1 MLYNLLLPFKD
12 SFSIINLFE
21 YITFRAGIAAI
32 TALFIS
38 FIIGPWVIHILHK
51 NQIGEEIRS
60 TGPKSHMKKEGTPT
74 MGGVIILMAVLLPTL
89 LFSKINSVLVQIIIF
104 ATIWMGVIGFLD
116 DYLKVIK
123 KMKRGLIAR
132 YKLAGQ
138 ISLGC
143 IVSFWILNTPEF
155 IDFNSKTTMPFFKN
169 VEIDL
174 GMLYPLMV
182 ILVITGTSNAVNLTD
197 GLDGLATVPVILV
210 AACFAFISYVT
221 GNIVF
226 SEYLQIPYIAGVG
239 EVAVFLGAVI
249 GSCIGFLWFN
259 APPAKIFMGDT
270 GSLALGGSLGA
281 VGIITKHEIVLAITG
296 GLFVLEAVSVI
307 VQVISFKLTGKRI
320 FKMAPIHHHY
330 EKKGWPESTVV
341 IRFWIVA
348 IILAMIGL
356 ATLKFR

>member
-1 MLYNLLLPFKD
+1 MRN
-12 SFSIINLFE
+12 
-21 YITFRAGIAAI
+21 TAIA
-32 TALFIS
+32 ALFIS

-182 ILVITGTSNAVNLTD
+182 ILVIPGKTSNAVNLTD
-197 GLDGLATVPVILV
+197 GLDGLLAGLLAI
-210 AACFAFISYVT
+210 CFT
-221 GNIVF
+221 VF
-226 SEYLQIPYIAGVG
+226 SAIAY
-239 EVAVFLGAVI
+239 
-249 GSCIGFLWFN
+249 
-259 APPAKIFMGDT
+259 
-270 GSLALGGSLGA
+270 
-281 VGIITKHEIVLAITG
+281 ITG
-296 GLFVLEAVSVI
+296 
-307 VQVISFKLTGKRI
+307 RI
-320 FKMAPIHHHY
+320 DFSDY
-330 EKKGWPESTVV
+330 LN
-341 IRFWIVA
+341 
-348 IILAMIGL
+348 ILYIPGAGS
-356 ATLKFR
+356 